1 MKNKNNTYK
10 KILVTGGYGAIGS
23 YTETIF
29 NKSKVI
35 LTDKNSLDVSKKI
48 HVVNHVIKD
57 KPDLILHLAALTD
70 VDLCEKKKS
79 LAMDINFRGT
89 EHVAMVCKTYN
100 IPLVYVSTSVVF
112 DGKNSPT
119 VGYTE
124 EDRTAPINTYGKTKL
139 LGEEIIKK
147 LVKNYLIVRIGW
159 LIGGAEKEK
168 KFIKHVFQKIK
179 NGETVYAVNDI
190 FGTIAYGKN
199 LMQFIKERLDKNE
212 FGLYHF
218 ASSGIC
224 SRFDMTLKLKTILH
238 SKSKIIPVSVVR
250 FKKTFP
256 APRPKHQVLRSI
268 KKPINKSWEDALTEY
283 VENELLKA

>member
-1 MKNKNNTYK
+1 MK

-23 YTETIF
+23 YTQTIF

-35 LTDKNSLDVSKKI
+35 LRGKASLDVSKKI
-48 HVVNHVIKD
+48 HVIKQVE
-57 KPDLILHLAALTD
+57 KYRPDLIMHLAALTD
-70 VDLCEKKKS
+70 VDLCERKKK

-89 EHVAMVCKTYN
+89 KHVASVCKQYN
-100 IPLVYVSTSVVF
+100 IPLVYISTSVVF
-112 DGKNSPT
+112 DGENSPS

-124 EDRTAPINTYGKTKL
+124 KDKTAPINIYGKTKL

-159 LIGGAEKEK
+159 LIGGREKEK

-190 FGTIAYGKN
+190 FGTIAYGKD
-199 LMQFIKERLDKNE
+199 LMKFIKERLEKNE

-224 SRFDMTLKLKTILH
+224 SRFDMTLKLKAILR
-238 SKSKIIPVSVVR
+238 SKSKIIPVSAVR
-250 FKKTFP
+250 FKNTYP
-256 APRPKHQVLRSI
+256 APRPRHQVLISI
-268 KKPINKSWEDALTEY
+268 KKPITKPWQDALSEY
-283 VENELLKA
+283 VNTELL